1 MGRKIEFVGEFFV
14 DNDGERL
21 RWGVRR
27 RLEFIDFRLFWDGRF
42 NRSDLSATFGISP
55 QQASGDIAQY
65 EKIAPANLHYDRGEK
80 AYTRTKAFA
89 PAFIGDTIERYLLQL
104 VAIENRWMRPDD
116 TWFDTIPP
124 VEVVTLGRRP
134 TDPAVLLRVLDAIR
148 KRQEIDIAYASLT
161 GSVQP
166 SRTIAPH
173 ALAHSAGR
181 WYIRSWS
188 KDHNDFRDYNLNRI
202 QTVSDQRPAMIDPTL
217 DFEWA
222 HQINLDIRPNPD
234 LSPERQAAVASE
246 HGMTDGR
253 LLRPCRLSLSFYL
266 MSEYNLDVEPGVLK
280 PEKQQIVL
288 LNRDEVT
295 QARASARQ
303 MSIEA
308 LARAAQVN

>member
-1 MGRKIEFVGEFFV
+1 MEDG
-14 DNDGERL
+14 GERL

-42 NRSDLSATFGISP
+42 NRSDLSATFAISA
-55 QQASGDIAQY
+55 QQASADIAQY
-65 EKIAPANLHYDRGEK
+65 ERIASANLRYDRAEK
-80 AYTRTKAFA
+80 AYIRTEAFA
-89 PAFIGDTIERYLLQL
+89 PTFIGETIERYLLQL
-104 VAIENRWMRPDD
+104 VAIENRWMRPED
-116 TWFDTIPP
+116 TWFGAIPP
-124 VEVVTLGRRP
+124 VEVITLGRRP
-134 TDPAVLLRVLDAIR
+134 TDPTVLLRVLDAIG
-148 KRQEIDIAYASLT
+148 KQQQIDISYASLT

-181 WYIRSWS
+181 WYVRSWS
-188 KDHNDFRDYNLNRI
+188 KDHDDFRDYNLNRI
-202 QTVSDQRPAMIDPTL
+202 AAVSDHRPATIDPAL

-222 HQINLDIRPNPD
+222 HQINLDIRPNPE
-234 LSPERQAAVASE
+234 LSAERQAAVAAE

-253 LLRPCRLSLSFYL
+253 LVRPCRLSLSFYL

-288 LNRDEVT
+288 QNRDEVT
-295 QARASARQ
+295 QARTLSRQ

-308 LARAAQVN
+308 LARAASAAPS